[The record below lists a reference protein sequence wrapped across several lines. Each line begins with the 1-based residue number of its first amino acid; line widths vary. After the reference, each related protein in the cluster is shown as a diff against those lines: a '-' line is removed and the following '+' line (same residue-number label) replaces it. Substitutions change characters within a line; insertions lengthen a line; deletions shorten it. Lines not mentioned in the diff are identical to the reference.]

1 MSLNKNKTS
10 KILHGDAVAC
20 LNTLDD
26 DSITAAITSPPYW
39 KQRDYKFKG
48 QIGQE
53 ETSEDYIGHLVKV
66 YSVLRKK
73 LRKNGVFFLNIGDK
87 YLAQYGNSHLMQ
99 IPYRLAYHMVKDG
112 WKLQD
117 IIIWYKPNH
126 MPTSVH
132 DRFANTYEP
141 VLVLTKSDSS
151 IYKNKNNV
159 FKIALQQ
166 THWKHTASFPEKL
179 IEELLSHL
187 ELADGDII
195 LDPFAGTGTTAV
207 ATATH
212 SQKNKI
218 NLSSVMIEKGDEF
231 VKIIEERAKITSKNT
246 IKKESYR
253 YDVVKE
259 VEIPKS
265 TVKAIAESEYGETKI
280 VKNSKEFLSVL
291 NYMTTDKFKEFHRE
305 DAVFFIGVKNW
316 AIEDFYF
323 ASRMYSKWFV
333 LRNMLVVTDKNS
345 WYPVFM
351 FVNDSTKIA
360 YRFHLDRVRK
370 KAKYPTSLAQ
380 VFGKKDFTG
389 TTVND
394 ITNKTSNDGTVTY
407 VFKKYK
413 DGFPLTVQINW
424 KNGSSN
430 IESVIHPEN
439 EIMLREG
446 LIFKC
451 RLCDEVLTEIF
462 DPAAKNFCQSCG
474 KEIWSEYS
482 NMPKIEEPKLAQ
494 NLETKPTEPR
504 VLVVGNPED
513 FTTIKSGVK
522 TKTVKA
528 KVKTSSKFNDL
539 DRINWGASPGAR
551 SIMLDDSFSRMRLY
565 KIEHPAIAK
574 YLKLLRTGKK
584 VSVNELEKKFP
595 KSYKHTI
602 GHWFRTDFG
611 GSIPIPSDIPILR
624 EKLGDDPIWKILER
638 TVLKLQTV
646 KTSLKGKNP
655 GDFIVFELAGLT
667 KDQRVIQFL
676 EQLYLPPSQY
686 LKQG

>member
-1 MSLNKNKTS
+1 MSLNKTKTS
-10 KILHGDAVAC
+10 EILHGDVVAC
-20 LNTLDD
+20 LNSLDD
-26 DSITAAITSPPYW
+26 NSIAAAITSPPYW
-39 KQRDYKFKG
+39 KQRDYKFEG

-87 YLAQYGNSHLMQ
+87 YQTQYGNSHLMQ
-99 IPYRLAYHMVKDG
+99 IPYRLTYHMIKDG
-112 WKLQD
+112 WILQD

-151 IYKNKNNV
+151 IYTNKNNV

-179 IEELLSHL
+179 IEKLLSHL
-187 ELADGDII
+187 KLGDGDVI

-218 NLSSVMIEKGDEF
+218 NLSSIMIEKGDEF
-231 VKIIEERAKITSKNT
+231 VKIIEERAKITSKNA
-246 IKKESYR
+246 IKKESYS
-253 YDVVKE
+253 YEPVKE
-259 VEIPKS
+259 VEVPTSTPK
-265 TVKAIAESEYGETKI
+265 TIDESKYGETKI
-280 VKNSKEFLSVL
+280 VKDSKEFLSVL
-291 NYMTTDKFKEFHRE
+291 NYMATDKFKEFHRD
-305 DAVFFIGVKNW
+305 DAVFFIGVKDW
-316 AIEDFYF
+316 TVEDFYF
-323 ASRMYSKWFV
+323 ASQMYSKWFV
-333 LRNMLVVTDKNS
+333 LRNMLVVQDKNT

-360 YRFHLDRVRK
+360 YRFHLDRVRQ

-380 VFGKKDFTG
+380 AFGKKDFTG

-394 ITNKTSNDGTVTY
+394 IANKTPNDGTITH

-413 DGFPLTVQINW
+413 DGFPKTVQINW

-430 IESVIHPEN
+430 IERVIHPEK

-451 RLCDEVLTEIF
+451 RLCDKVLTEIF

-482 NMPKIEEPKLAQ
+482 NMPKIEEPPEAQ
-494 NLETKPTEPR
+494 DFGTNPIEP
-504 VLVVGNPED
+504 
-513 FTTIKSGVK
+513 IKSGVT
-522 TKTVKA
+522 TKMVKA
-528 KVKTSSKFNDL
+528 KVKTSSKFNEL

-584 VSVNELEKKFP
+584 VSMSELEKKFP
-595 KSYKHTI
+595 ESYKHTI

-638 TVLKLQTV
+638 TALKLQTV

-655 GDFIVFELAGLT
+655 GDFIEIEHAGVV
-667 KDQRVIQFL
+667 KDRRVKEFL
-676 EQLYLPPSQY
+676 EKLYLPPSQY
-686 LKQG
+686 LKQGLLN

>member
-1 MSLNKNKTS
+1 MSLNKTKTS
-10 KILHGDAVAC
+10 EILHGDAVAC
-20 LNTLDD
+20 LNSLDD
-26 DSITAAITSPPYW
+26 NSIAAAITSPPYW
-39 KQRDYKFKG
+39 KQRDYKFEG

-73 LRKNGVFFLNIGDK
+73 LRKNGVFFLNVGDK
-87 YLAQYGNSHLMQ
+87 YQTQYGNSQLMQ

-151 IYKNKNNV
+151 IYTKKNNV

-179 IEELLSHL
+179 IEKLLEHL
-187 ELADGDII
+187 KLGDGDVI

-207 ATATH
+207 ATVTH
-212 SQKNKI
+212 SEKNKI
-218 NLSSVMIEKGDEF
+218 NLSSIMIEKGDEF
-231 VKIIEERAKITSKNT
+231 VKIIEERAGITSKNT
-246 IKKESYR
+246 IKKESYS
-253 YDVVKE
+253 YEPVKE
-259 VEIPKS
+259 IEVPESTSEIKLKKS
-265 TVKAIAESEYGETKI
+265 KYSQYGETKI
-280 VKNSKEFLSVL
+280 VKDSKEFLSVL
-291 NYMTTDKFKEFHRE
+291 NYMTTEKFKESHRA
-305 DAVFFIGVKNW
+305 DAVFFIGVQNW
-316 AIEDFYF
+316 TIKDFYF
-323 ASRMYSKWFV
+323 ASQMYSKWFV
-333 LRNMLVVTDKNS
+333 LRNMLVVRDKNS

-360 YRFHLDRVRK
+360 YRFHLDRVRQE
-370 KAKYPTSLAQ
+370 AKYPTSLAQ

-389 TTVND
+389 MTVND
-394 ITNKTSNDGTVTY
+394 IANKTPNDGTVAH
-407 VFKKYK
+407 VLEKYK
-413 DGFPLTVQINW
+413 DGFPKTVQINW
-424 KNGSSN
+424 KNGSPDTDEN
-430 IESVIHPEN
+430 VIHPE
-439 EIMLREG
+439 EELKLREG

-462 DPAAKNFCQSCG
+462 DPAEKNFCQSCG

-482 NMPKIEEPKLAQ
+482 NMPMIEEPKLAQ
-494 NLETKPTEPR
+494 TLKTKPTEP
-504 VLVVGNPED
+504 
-513 FTTIKSGVK
+513 IKSGVT
-522 TKTVKA
+522 TKTVKG
-528 KVKTSSKFNDL
+528 KVKTSSKFNEL
-539 DRINWGASPGAR
+539 DRVNWGASPGAR

-655 GDFIVFELAGLT
+655 GDFIVFELSGLT

>member
-1 MSLNKNKTS
+1 MSLNKAGE
-10 KILHGDAVAC
+10 ILHGDVVAC
-20 LNTLDD
+20 LNSLDD
-26 DSITAAITSPPYW
+26 NSIAAAITSPPYW

-66 YSVLRKK
+66 YNVLRKK
-73 LRKNGVFFLNIGDK
+73 LRKDGVFFLNIGDK
-87 YLAQYGNSHLMQ
+87 YQTQYGNSHLMQ

-141 VLVLTKSDSS
+141 VLVLTKSNSN
-151 IYKNKNNV
+151 IYTNKNNV

-187 ELADGDII
+187 KLTDGDVI

-207 ATATH
+207 ATTTH
-212 SQKNKI
+212 SKKTNL

-231 VKIIEERAKITSKNT
+231 VKIIEERAKIISKNE
-246 IKKESYR
+246 IKKESYS
-253 YDVVKE
+253 YKPIKE
-259 VEIPKS
+259 VKVPTFDPK
-265 TVKAIAESEYGETKI
+265 TVAKSKYGETKI
-280 VKNSKEFLSVL
+280 VKGSKEFLSVL
-291 NYMTTDKFKEFHRE
+291 NYMMTDEFKKFHRA
-305 DAVFFIGVKNW
+305 DAVFFIGVKDW
-316 AIEDFYF
+316 TIEDFYF
-323 ASRMYSKWFV
+323 ASQMSSKWFV
-333 LRNMLVVTDKNS
+333 LRNMLVVPDKNS

-360 YRFHLDRVRK
+360 YRFHLDRVRQE
-370 KAKYPTSLAQ
+370 AKYPTSLAQ

-389 TTVND
+389 MTVND
-394 ITNKTSNDGTVTY
+394 IANKIPNNGTVTH
-407 VFKKYK
+407 VLKKYK
-413 DGFPLTVQINW
+413 DGFPKTVQINW
-424 KNGSSN
+424 KSGSSD
-430 IESVIHPEN
+430 IENVIHPE
-439 EIMLREG
+439 EELKLREG

-451 RLCDEVLTEIF
+451 RLCDEILTEIF
-462 DPAAKNFCQSCG
+462 DPAEKNYCQSCG
-474 KEIWSEYS
+474 KEIWSEYT
-482 NMPKIEEPKLAQ
+482 NMPKIKEPKLAQ
-494 NLETKPTEPR
+494 SLETKLTGQKLSE
-504 VLVVGNPED
+504 
-513 FTTIKSGVK
+513 TTANTKKS
-522 TKTVKA
+522 
-528 KVKTSSKFNDL
+528 KVKTTSKFNDL
-539 DRINWGASPGAR
+539 DRVNWGASPGAR

-565 KIEHPAIAK
+565 KIEHPPIAK

-584 VSVNELEKKFP
+584 VSMSELEKKFP
-595 KSYKHTI
+595 DDYKHTI

-624 EKLGDDPIWKILER
+624 ENLGADPIWKILER

-655 GDFIVFELAGLT
+655 GDFIKITHTGVVKDT
-667 KDQRVIQFL
+667 KIKEFL
-676 EQLYLPPSQY
+676 EKLYLPSNHI
-686 LKQG
+686 